1 MIKLLCSLFVLN
13 LFAFNWALASEGGQ
27 LFPPKQPIKELSTRP
42 EVPKNLDPAPFAKV
56 GTNVV
61 LKWGTAEGANQYHL
75 QVATDPNFKWLVYN
89 GETETNTSYALSG
102 LESGKFYYWRVWSK
116 KSNNDP
122 TYMKSAS
129 FAKSVFKTQ

>member
-1 MIKLLCSLFVLN
+1 MIKLLSLCVLT
-13 LFAFNWALASEGGQ
+13 LFAFNSLAASEGGQ
-27 LFPPKQPIKELSTRP
+27 LFPIKQPIKELTTRP
-42 EVPKNLDPAPFAKV
+42 ETPKNLDPAPFAQV

-61 LKWGTAEGANQYHL
+61 LKWGASEGANQYHL

-102 LESGKFYYWRVWSK
+102 LEAGKFYYWRVWSK

-122 TYMKSAS
+122 TYMKSAA
-129 FAKSVFKTQ
+129 FARSVFKTQ